1 MQRIESNVKFCHV
14 LRRAL
19 EGANMERC
27 VMRMTVSD
35 GKVMLERE
43 DDTPTFDEVV
53 FEAVD
58 YILENADDD
67 ELLNVQQTLESEM
80 EGRGLHRYVF

>member
-1 MQRIESNVKFCHV
+1 MKRIESNAKFCNVMRH
-14 LRRAL
+14 AL

-27 VMRMTVSD
+27 IMRITISD
-35 GKVMLERE
+35 GKVTMERE
-43 DDTPTFDEVV
+43 DDTLTFDEDI
-53 FEAVD
+53 FEACD

-80 EGRGLHRYVF
+80 EERGLHRYAL